1 MLDDLAPEDHGTQ
14 ERGTQG
20 GTQESQGDPPP
31 VRSWPT
37 QNIQGPDF
45 DPVLTELMR
54 EGPLTRIKL
63 PYGEGWAW
71 LVTRYD
77 DVRAVTND
85 PRFVRGPV
93 TERQI
98 TRLAPHF
105 KPRPGALAFA
115 DPPDHN
121 RLRRVVAPAFTAR
134 GVARLRA
141 RAQQTLDALVDTVV
155 RDGSPADLTAR
166 VLEPFP
172 ITVHCDVMGV
182 PEADRPFLHRLT
194 KEIVFPSRDATVTG
208 RAKDELYG
216 WLAREIRARRADGRA
231 PAPETAAG
239 DAGEA
244 GERGEAGEAGDAG
257 SAREVGE
264 AGSAGEMGDSGEILS
279 LLAAGVD
286 RGDLSEEEAI
296 GVAGPLQIGG
306 EAVTNNT
313 GQMFFLLLTHP
324 HLLHRMRTDP
334 TIRPRAT
341 DELLRYIPHR
351 NSVGLA
357 RIATEDVELCGRRIR
372 KGEPVYVSYLAAN
385 RDPDV
390 FPDPD
395 RIDFDRTDNPH
406 VSFGHGTH
414 YCTGGP
420 LARLQID
427 LLLDTLLDRLPALRL
442 AAAPHEIPWRRNA
455 LIRGPEALPVAW

>member
-1 MLDDLAPEDHGTQ
+1 MLDDLAPEEHPDDLPDAHPDESRHGHRAQ
-14 ERGTQG
+14 E
-20 GTQESQGDPPP
+20 PA
-31 VRSWPT
+31 VRDWPA

-141 RAQQTLDALVDTVV
+141 RAQETLDALVDALV

-172 ITVHCDVMGV
+172 IAVHCEVMGV
-182 PEADRPFLHRLT
+182 PEADRPRLHQLT
-194 KEIVFPSRDATVTG
+194 QEIVFPSRDAAVTG

-216 WLAREIRARRADGRA
+216 WLARAIRARRVNGQDPEPSSAPNADRNA
-231 PAPETAAG
+231 DADRSADPDPAPGNDTANEAANETENAPG
-239 DAGEA
+239 D
-244 GERGEAGEAGDAG
+244 
-257 SAREVGE
+257 
-264 AGSAGEMGDSGEILS
+264 ILS

-286 RGDLSEEEAI
+286 RGELTDEEAI

-324 HLLHRMRTDP
+324 HLLHRMRTDRA
-334 TIRPRAT
+334 IRPRAI

-372 KGEPVYVSYLAAN
+372 QGEPVYVSYLAAN

-395 RIDFDRTDNPH
+395 RIDFDRPENPH

-414 YCTGGP
+414 FCTGGP

-427 LLLDTLLDRLPALRL
+427 LLLDTLLDRLPTLCL
-442 AAAPHEIPWRRNA
+442 ATEPDEVPWRRNA
-455 LIRGPEALPVAW
+455 LIRGPESLPVVW

>member
-1 MLDDLAPEDHGTQ
+1 M
-14 ERGTQG
+14 
-20 GTQESQGDPPP
+20 
-31 VRSWPT
+31 VRDWPA

-77 DVRAVTND
+77 DVRAVAND
-85 PRFVRGPV
+85 PRFVRDPV

-141 RAQQTLDALVDTVV
+141 RAQETLDALVDTLV

-172 ITVHCDVMGV
+172 IAVHCEVMGV
-182 PEADRPFLHRLT
+182 PEADRPRLHRLT
-194 KEIVFPSRDATVTG
+194 QEIVFPSRDATVTG

-216 WLAREIRARRADGRA
+216 WLADEIRARRTDR
-231 PAPETAAG
+231 PAPSPSPSPTAEPDPDLNAEPAAG
-239 DAGEA
+239 DI
-244 GERGEAGEAGDAG
+244 
-257 SAREVGE
+257 
-264 AGSAGEMGDSGEILS
+264 MS

-286 RGDLSEEEAI
+286 RGDLTEEEAI

-334 TIRPRAT
+334 TIRPRAI

-372 KGEPVYVSYLAAN
+372 KGDPVYVSYLAAN
-385 RDPDV
+385 RDPAV
-390 FPDPD
+390 FPDPES
-395 RIDFDRTDNPH
+395 IDFDRPDNPH

-427 LLLDTLLDRLPALRL
+427 LLLDTLLDRLPTLRL
-442 AAAPHEIPWRRNA
+442 ATAPHAIPWRRNA

>member
-1 MLDDLAPEDHGTQ
+1 M
-14 ERGTQG
+14 
-20 GTQESQGDPPP
+20 
-31 VRSWPT
+31 VRDWPA

-98 TRLAPHF
+98 TRQAPHF

-141 RAQQTLDALVDTVV
+141 RAQETLDALVDTLV
-155 RDGSPADLTAR
+155 RDGAPADLTAR

-172 ITVHCDVMGV
+172 IAVHCEVMGV
-182 PEADRPFLHRLT
+182 PEADRPRLHRLT
-194 KEIVFPSRDATVTG
+194 QEIVFPSRDATVTG

-216 WLAREIRARRADGRA
+216 WLAAEIRARRTDRPA
-231 PAPETAAG
+231 PAPTTEPDPDLNAEHAAG
-239 DAGEA
+239 DI
-244 GERGEAGEAGDAG
+244 
-257 SAREVGE
+257 
-264 AGSAGEMGDSGEILS
+264 MS

-286 RGDLSEEEAI
+286 RGDLTEEEAI

-334 TIRPRAT
+334 TIRPRAI

-372 KGEPVYVSYLAAN
+372 KGDPVYVSYLAAN
-385 RDPDV
+385 RDPAV
-390 FPDPD
+390 FPDPES
-395 RIDFDRTDNPH
+395 IDFDRPDNPH

-427 LLLDTLLDRLPALRL
+427 LLLDTLLDRLPTLRL
-442 AAAPHEIPWRRNA
+442 ATAPHTIPWRRNA